1 MDTPTIGLDGSDRA
15 LASPAGCQAILDS
28 LSEGVFSVDD
38 GWRITSFNLA
48 AEQITGVPRAEAVSR
63 PCKDVL
69 RADICE
75 RSCAL
80 AYTLRTGMPVT
91 NFAANLTTRSGRTVP
106 VSLSTALL
114 RDDGGRRI
122 GAVETFRDLSQV
134 EALRRALDSRHRHH
148 DIVSRS
154 PVIENLLAT
163 LPMIAASESTV
174 LIEGES
180 GTGKE
185 LIARAIHDLSPRR
198 DGPFVTLNCAAVP
211 ETLIESELFGHRA
224 GSFTGA
230 TRDAPGRLRAADG
243 GTLFLDEIGE
253 MSPALQAKLLRVLE
267 RKSFEP
273 VGGTR
278 PVHVDVRFVAATHHD
293 LEREVARGTFRDDL
307 FFRLHVIHVALPP
320 LRDRREDIPLLVD
333 HFLAHLTATRGKD
346 VTTLSAEASAALLGH
361 DYPGNIRELEN
372 AVEHAFV
379 LCDGG
384 IIELRHLPEPLR
396 RAAPLGCLGL
406 EDRLAHFEA
415 RLIREALERNGH
427 NRAAAARELG
437 IHRATL
443 FKKIRRHGLELP
455 DVDGRSTT
463 RAR

>member
-1 MDTPTIGLDGSDRA
+1 MDAPKLALDGSDRA
-15 LASPAGCQAILDS
+15 LASAAGCQAILDS
-28 LSEGVFSVDD
+28 LSEGVFCVNDD
-38 GWRITSFNLA
+38 WRITSFNAA
-48 AEQITGVPRAEAVSR
+48 AERITGVPLDEALSR
-63 PCKDVL
+63 PCRDVL

-80 AYTLRTGMPVT
+80 AYTLQTGMPVT
-91 NFAANLTTRSGRTVP
+91 NFAARLTTRSGRTVP

-114 RDDGGRRI
+114 RDDSGCRI

-148 DIVSRS
+148 EIVSRS

-163 LPMIAASESTV
+163 LPMIAASDSTV

-185 LIARAIHDLSPRR
+185 LVARAIHDLSPRSE
-198 DGPFVTLNCAAVP
+198 GPFVALNCAAVP
-211 ETLIESELFGHRA
+211 ESLIESELFGHRA
-224 GSFTGA
+224 GAFTGA

-267 RKSFEP
+267 QRSFEP
-273 VGGTR
+273 VGATR
-278 PVHVDVRFVAATHHD
+278 PVSVNVRFVAATHHD
-293 LEREVARGTFRDDL
+293 LARETAHGTFRDDL
-307 FFRLHVIHVALPP
+307 FFRLNVIHLTLPP

-346 VTTLSAEASAALLGH
+346 VTALSAEASAALLGH
-361 DYPGNIRELEN
+361 DYPGNVRELHN

-379 LCDGG
+379 VCDGG
-384 IIELRHLPEPLR
+384 VIELHHLPEPLR
-396 RAAPLGCLGL
+396 HAPPLGCLGL
-406 EDRLAHFEA
+406 EDRLAHLEA
-415 RLIREALERNGH
+415 QLIREALERHGF
-427 NRAAAARELG
+427 NRTAAARELG

-443 FKKIRRHGLELP
+443 FKKIRRLGLQLP
-455 DVDGRSTT
+455 GEDGRS
-463 RAR
+463 RRRSE